1 MSYEHI
7 NTFQQ
12 KEKKKQK
19 KKNVQQQQYILTL
32 LYCCPTNRVHY
43 RNVILTHLSSGS
55 IYYLTVKSEK
65 KTGIGVNF
73 FS

>member
-43 RNVILTHLSSGS
+43 NSVILIVTFG
-55 IYYLTVKSEK
+55 
-65 KTGIGVNF
+65 
-73 FS
+73 